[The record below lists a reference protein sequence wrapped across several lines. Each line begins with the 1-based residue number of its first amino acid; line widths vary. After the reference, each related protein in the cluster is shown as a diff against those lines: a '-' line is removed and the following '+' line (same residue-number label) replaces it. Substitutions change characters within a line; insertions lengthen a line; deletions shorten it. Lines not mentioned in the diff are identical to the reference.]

1 MGTRPHVT
9 EPAPARPPW
18 WLRVSALPARR
29 LIASFDVAVVWA
41 ALTAFCWYVFGLV
54 PIQVAAAGTL
64 GLDQQQTSSLIFII
78 WITAGVGTLVL
89 SSCMRQPIALS
100 MQIPTLI
107 YVATLSSQFTLPQL
121 MGGILVAGL
130 VIALAGILGIVG
142 WALRWIPPSIAMAV
156 FVGSVFGVLTHLIH
170 ASLTDAPVVGATV
183 AGYVVGCLLKSR
195 LLPPIG
201 AAAIGGAAATV
212 LAGRLGPMAIAWA
225 PPTPSFVW
233 VELDPSAILTVA
245 ILVVVYCLMEA
256 PRGVAV
262 LADQG
267 YSVKVDRL
275 IMALGAGTVLN
286 ALFGGG
292 PAGLS
297 NDGGAI
303 LAGPEAGAREHRYR
317 GAVVAGGLMFGIA
330 LLAEPISALLHA
342 LPREYV
348 AALVGLAILRVAA
361 DGCRRMFGGPL
372 NLAPLVTFVVATG
385 SFTLAG
391 IGAVV
396 WALVIGMAVA
406 CLLEL
411 PDLRIAWHDA
421 ATGGR

>member
-1 MGTRPHVT
+1 
-9 EPAPARPPW
+9 
-18 WLRVSALPARR
+18 
-29 LIASFDVAVVWA
+29 
-41 ALTAFCWYVFGLV
+41 
-54 PIQVAAAGTL
+54 
-64 GLDQQQTSSLIFII
+64 
-78 WITAGVGTLVL
+78 
-89 SSCMRQPIALS
+89 
-100 MQIPTLI
+100 
-107 YVATLSSQFTLPQL
+107 
-121 MGGILVAGL
+121 
-130 VIALAGILGIVG
+130 
-142 WALRWIPPSIAMAV
+142 MAV
-156 FVGSVFGVLTHLIH
+156 FVGSVFGVLTHLID

-183 AGYVVGCLLKSR
+183 AGYIVGCLLKSR

-212 LAGRLGPMAIAWA
+212 LAGRLGPLAVAWA
-225 PPTPSFVW
+225 APTPSFVW
-233 VELDPSAILTVA
+233 VELDPSAIVTVA

-267 YSVKVDRL
+267 YRVKVDRL
-275 IMALGAGTVLN
+275 ITALGAGTALN

-317 GAVVAGGLMFGIA
+317 GAVIAGGLMFGIA

-372 NLAPLVTFVVATG
+372 KLAPLVTFVVATG

-411 PDLRIAWHDA
+411 PDLRTAWHDA
-421 ATGGR
+421 ATRG

>member
-1 MGTRPHVT
+1 MEPPGWQRV
-9 EPAPARPPW
+9 PAP
-18 WLRVSALPARR
+18 PAWRS
-29 LIASFDVAVVWA
+29 IVSFDVAVVWA

-64 GLDQQQTSSLIFII
+64 GLDQRQTSGLIFII
-78 WITAGVGTLVL
+78 WVTAGVGTLAL
-89 SSCMRQPIALS
+89 SSWMRQPIALS

-107 YVATLSSQFTLPQL
+107 YVATLSAQFTLPQL

-156 FVGSVFGVLTHLIH
+156 FVGSVFGVLTRLID
-170 ASLTDAPVVGATV
+170 ASLADAPIVGATV

-201 AAAIGGAAATV
+201 AAVIGGAAATV
-212 LAGRLGPMAIAWA
+212 LAGRLEPPAIAWA
-225 PPTPSFVW
+225 APTPSFVW
-233 VELDPSAILTVA
+233 VELDPSAIVTVA
-245 ILVVVYCLMEA
+245 VLVVVYCLMEA

-267 YSVKVDRL
+267 YRVKVDRL
-275 IMALGAGTVLN
+275 IVALGVGTAVN

-292 PAGLS
+292 PLK
-297 NDGGAI
+297 
-303 LAGPEAGAREHRYR
+303 
-317 GAVVAGGLMFGIA
+317 
-330 LLAEPISALLHA
+330 
-342 LPREYV
+342 
-348 AALVGLAILRVAA
+348 
-361 DGCRRMFGGPL
+361 
-372 NLAPLVTFVVATG
+372 LAPLVTFVVATG

-391 IGAVV
+391 IGAVI

-411 PDLRIAWHDA
+411 PDLRVVWRDA
-421 ATGGR
+421 ATRE